1 MWERRNERRDR
12 RAPGIGSR
20 RATAMPLVAVAVSL
34 LVLVPSAMSGAAPNP
49 PVSPGGPVT
58 GQITAHDGKFWK
70 ESTSILLHGINA
82 NPIEPTDLTSADY
95 AKIASWH
102 MNFVRL
108 QIHWGDVEPT
118 APIKSGNTWT
128 HRYDATDIA
137 AIKDQITLA
146 TQNGLYVLVE
156 NALATFY
163 PAWMYTAPYNSH
175 GKNYV
180 DSTALST
187 DYWSDSLMQRFTRDY
202 LTTLAVELAGM
213 GGVVGFEPIDEASP
227 GTLPINHT
235 TTQLLL
241 DTQLSL
247 AQAVRAVDPNRVLFF
262 TTHESLGFGL
272 PNANLSGWQTLGNV
286 AYDVHDYFGG
296 RWGVGV
302 IMDPAS
308 PDFGEGSATMLGFT
322 LNTANPPYLGT
333 TDVQVRFLQNYLPY
347 LAPKGIP
354 LLIGEFGGRGEDEPN
369 ILALFGTMT
378 QAFNQLNLSWAA
390 WSYNEGYSV
399 TRENGTNE
407 PWVPIL
413 SAAAAYPG

>member
-1 MWERRNERRDR
+1 MGTREDL
-12 RAPGIGSR
+12 GSR
-20 RATAMPLVAVAVSL
+20 RAVATPLVAAAVAL
-34 LVLVPSAMSGAAPNP
+34 LVLVPAAMSGAAPKPAAAPN
-49 PVSPGGPVT
+49 GPAT
-58 GQITAHDGKFWK
+58 GQVTAHDGKFWK
-70 ESTSILLHGINA
+70 GSKSILLHGINA

-95 AKIASWH
+95 AKMAAWH
-102 MNFVRL
+102 MNVVRL
-108 QIHWGDVEPT
+108 QIHWGDVEPLE
-118 APIKSGNTWT
+118 PIKNGNTWT
-128 HRYDATDIA
+128 HRYDANDVA
-137 AIKDQITLA
+137 AIKDQVTLA
-146 TQNGLYVLVE
+146 TQNGLYVVIE

-163 PAWMYTAPYNSH
+163 PAWMYTAPFNSH
-175 GKNYV
+175 GKNYA

-187 DYWSDSLMQRFTRDY
+187 DYWTDALMQRFTKDY
-202 LTTLAVELAGM
+202 LTYLAGQLA
-213 GGVVGFEPIDEASP
+213 GKDGLVGFEPIDEASP
-227 GTLPINHT
+227 GTLPINHS

-241 DTQLSL
+241 DTQLSI

-272 PNANLSGWQTLGNV
+272 PNADLSRWKTLGNV
-286 AYDVHDYFGG
+286 AYDVHDYFGA

-308 PDFGEGSATMLGFT
+308 PDFGEGSATMLDFT

-333 TDVQVRFLQNYLPY
+333 TDVQVRFLQNYLTY

-354 LLIGEFGGRGEDEPN
+354 LFIGEFGGRGEDEPN

-378 QAFNQLNLSWAA
+378 QGFNQLNLSWAA
-390 WSYNEGYSV
+390 WSFNEGCSV
-399 TRENGTNE
+399 TKANGTDE